1 MDKLINNLNN
11 REKLLIAIAV
21 SVIFIFVIFAFS
33 NNVIKSLNLSNKKL
47 SKAKDDYEYVVSKA
61 EVFNKLIPESKLN
74 INEIKSY
81 LENINSGEISD
92 INISKENN
100 NFMITFSTNSLKNSI
115 SLSDEISN
123 KLNMSLIKVSYS
135 NIDKKS
141 EITLVFTE

>member
-11 REKLLIAIAV
+11 REKLLIAIAI

-81 LENINSGEISD
+81 LENINSGQISD

-123 KLNMSLIKVSYS
+123 KLDMSLIKVSYS
-135 NIDKKS
+135 KIDKKS
-141 EITLVFTE
+141 ETTLVFTE

>member
-11 REKLLIAIAV
+11 REKLLIAIAI

-115 SLSDEISN
+115 FLSDEISN

-135 NIDKKS
+135 TIDNKS
-141 EITLVFTE
+141 ETTLVFTE

>member
-11 REKLLIAIAV
+11 REKLLIAIAI

-123 KLNMSLIKVSYS
+123 KLDMSLIKVSYS
-135 NIDKKS
+135 NIDEKS
-141 EITLVFTE
+141 ETTLVFTE

>member
-11 REKLLIAIAV
+11 REKLLIALAL
-21 SVIFIFVIFAFS
+21 SAIFIFVIFAFS

-61 EVFNKLIPESKLN
+61 EVFNKLIPESKFN
-74 INEIKSY
+74 INEIRSY
-81 LENINSGEISD
+81 LENINSEVISD
-92 INISKENN
+92 INITKENN

-141 EITLVFTE
+141 ETTLVFTE

>member
-11 REKLLIAIAV
+11 REKLLIAIAI

-135 NIDKKS
+135 NIDNKS

>member
-92 INISKENN
+92 INITKEND
-100 NFMITFSTNSLKNSI
+100 NFMITLSTNSLKNSI

-135 NIDKKS
+135 NINKKS

>member
-92 INISKENN
+92 INITKENN

-123 KLNMSLIKVSYS
+123 KLDMSLIKVSYS
-135 NIDKKS
+135 NIDNKS

>member
-92 INISKENN
+92 INITKENN
-100 NFMITFSTNSLKNSI
+100 NFMITFSSNSLKNSI
-115 SLSDEISN
+115 FLSDEISN

-135 NIDKKS
+135 TIDNKS
-141 EITLVFTE
+141 ETTLVFTE

>member
-74 INEIKSY
+74 INEI
-81 LENINSGEISD
+81 
-92 INISKENN
+92 SKP
-100 NFMITFSTNSLKNSI
+100 IKLQKGYI
-115 SLSDEISN
+115 LI
-123 KLNMSLIKVSYS
+123 KLNSFKQS
-135 NIDKKS
+135 
-141 EITLVFTE
+141 

>member
-81 LENINSGEISD
+81 LENINSGQISD

-123 KLNMSLIKVSYS
+123 KLDMSLIKVSYS
-135 NIDKKS
+135 KIDKKS
-141 EITLVFTE
+141 ETTLVFTE

>member
-11 REKLLIAIAV
+11 REKLLIAIAI

-92 INISKENN
+92 INITKENN

-135 NIDKKS
+135 TIDNKS
-141 EITLVFTE
+141 ETTLVFTE

>member
-11 REKLLIAIAV
+11 REKLLIAIAI

-92 INISKENN
+92 INITKENN
-100 NFMITFSTNSLKNSI
+100 NFMITFSSNNLKNSI

-141 EITLVFTE
+141 ETTLVFTE

>member
-11 REKLLIAIAV
+11 REKLLIALAL
-21 SVIFIFVIFAFS
+21 SAIFIFVIFAFS

-81 LENINSGEISD
+81 LENINSGQISD

-123 KLNMSLIKVSYS
+123 KLDMSLIKVSYS
-135 NIDKKS
+135 KIDKKS
-141 EITLVFTE
+141 ETTLVFTE

>member
-92 INISKENN
+92 INITKENN
-100 NFMITFSTNSLKNSI
+100 NFMITFSSNSLKNSI

-135 NIDKKS
+135 TIDNKS
-141 EITLVFTE
+141 ETTLVFTE

>member
-11 REKLLIAIAV
+11 REKLLIAIAI

-92 INISKENN
+92 INITKENN
-100 NFMITFSTNSLKNSI
+100 NFMITFSSNSLKNSI

-135 NIDKKS
+135 TIDNKS
-141 EITLVFTE
+141 ETTLVFTE

>member
-11 REKLLIAIAV
+11 REKLLIAIAI

-92 INISKENN
+92 INITKENN
-100 NFMITFSTNSLKNSI
+100 NFIITFSTNSLKNSI

-123 KLNMSLIKVSYS
+123 KLDMSLIKVSYS
-135 NIDKKS
+135 NIDNKS

>member
-11 REKLLIAIAV
+11 REKLLIALAV

-81 LENINSGEISD
+81 LENINSGELSD
-92 INISKENN
+92 INITKENN

-141 EITLVFTE
+141 ETTLVFTE

>member
-33 NNVIKSLNLSNKKL
+33 NHVIKSLNLSNKKL

-135 NIDKKS
+135 NINKK
-141 EITLVFTE
+141 

>member
-11 REKLLIAIAV
+11 REKLLIAIAI

-92 INISKENN
+92 INITKENN
-100 NFMITFSTNSLKNSI
+100 NFMITFSSNNLKNSI

-135 NIDKKS
+135 TIDNKS
-141 EITLVFTE
+141 ETTLVFTE

>member
-11 REKLLIAIAV
+11 REKLLIALAV

-47 SKAKDDYEYVVSKA
+47 SKVKDDYEYVVSKA

-135 NIDKKS
+135 NINKKS

>member
-92 INISKENN
+92 INITKENN

-123 KLNMSLIKVSYS
+123 KLDMSLIKVSYS
-135 NIDKKS
+135 KIDKKS
-141 EITLVFTE
+141 ETTLVFTE

>member
-11 REKLLIAIAV
+11 REKLLIAIAI

-92 INISKENN
+92 INITKENN

-123 KLNMSLIKVSYS
+123 KLDMSLIKVSYS

-141 EITLVFTE
+141 ETTLVFTE

>member
-1 MDKLINNLNN
+1 MDKLINTLNN

-92 INISKENN
+92 INITKEND

-135 NIDKKS
+135 NINKKS

>member
-11 REKLLIAIAV
+11 REKLLIAIAI

-81 LENINSGEISD
+81 LENINSGELSD
-92 INISKENN
+92 INITKENN

-123 KLNMSLIKVSYS
+123 KLDMSLIKVSYS

-141 EITLVFTE
+141 ETTLVFTE

>member
-92 INISKENN
+92 INITKEND

-135 NIDKKS
+135 NINKKS
-141 EITLVFTE
+141 EIKLVFTE

>member
-81 LENINSGEISD
+81 LEDINSGEISD

-135 NIDKKS
+135 NINKKS

>member
-92 INISKENN
+92 INITKEND

-135 NIDKKS
+135 NINKKS

>member
-92 INISKENN
+92 INITKENN
-100 NFMITFSTNSLKNSI
+100 NFMITFSSNNLKNSI

-135 NIDKKS
+135 TIDNKS
-141 EITLVFTE
+141 ETTLVFTE

>member
-81 LENINSGEISD
+81 LENINSGQISD

-135 NIDKKS
+135 NINKKS

>member
-11 REKLLIAIAV
+11 REKLLIALAV

-123 KLNMSLIKVSYS
+123 KLDMSLIKVSYS

-141 EITLVFTE
+141 ETTLVFTE

>member
-33 NNVIKSLNLSNKKL
+33 NHVIKSLNLSNKKL

-135 NIDKKS
+135 NINKKS

>member
-33 NNVIKSLNLSNKKL
+33 NHVIKSLNLSNKKL

-123 KLNMSLIKVSYS
+123 KLDMSLIKVSYS
-135 NIDKKS
+135 NIDEKS
-141 EITLVFTE
+141 ETTLVFTE

>member
-11 REKLLIAIAV
+11 REKLLIAIAI

-123 KLNMSLIKVSYS
+123 KLDMSLIKVSYS

-141 EITLVFTE
+141 ETTLVFTE

>member
-123 KLNMSLIKVSYS
+123 KLDMSLIKVSYS

-141 EITLVFTE
+141 ETTLVFTE